1 MRRFGLFL
9 ISIFFLAGCNLP
21 DTDVKKLPTK
31 LSQEQLIKQQYKNLK
46 RFVKKVEEK
55 ETAILTINNF
65 TIEGDPVTETINFD
79 GKKLIVKRDS
89 TKDTFGSKEIITYH
103 CEKLEEVSKD
113 IYQLNNCSKE
123 GSKEGEFFDYYLGNV
138 TEQTD
143 EEPPAI
149 LLEVAGKRYTTFR
162 GAYCWSKMDKSTCVD
177 HAGPLETLADKKP
190 IKVPANTQIMFS
202 IQSDNL
208 PNTVNLYELKHDQQ
222 TAVTMQDEGLITPK
236 EKGIYYYSYEVE
248 WGKSS
253 SHAYGDVSYAFV
265 IEVE

>member
-1 MRRFGLFL
+1 MRRFGLIL
-9 ISIFFLAGCNLP
+9 VSLFFLAGCNLP
-21 DTDVKKLPTK
+21 DTAVKKLPTK
-31 LSQEQLIKQQYKNLK
+31 LSQEQLIKQQQKNLK
-46 RFVKKVEEK
+46 GFVKKVEEK

-65 TIEGDPVTETINFD
+65 TIEGAPITETINFD
-79 GKKLIVKRDS
+79 GEKLTVKRDS
-89 TKDTFGSKEIITYH
+89 TKDPFGSKEIVTYQ

-123 GSKEGEFFDYYLGNV
+123 GELIDYYLGNI

-162 GAYCWSKMDKSTCVD
+162 GAYCWSKVGKSTCVD
-177 HAGPLETLADKKP
+177 HAGPLETLADKNP
-190 IKVPANTQIMFS
+190 IKVPANTQIMFN

-208 PNTVNLYELKHDQQ
+208 PNTVNLYDLKHDQQ

-236 EKGIYYYSYEVE
+236 EKGVYYYSYEAKWE
-248 WGKSS
+248 KSL
-253 SHAYGDVSYAFV
+253 SHAYGDVSFAFV